1 MLIQL
6 SKPSVSSA
14 EIKSVEKVIL
24 SGYLGMGPKTKEFE
38 NNLSDYLGRQIV
50 CTSSGTSALHIALQA
65 VKSFDKKRDEV
76 LVPSLTYAA
85 SYQAI
90 TGAGLK
96 PISCDINPNT
106 LNICIKE
113 IQKKCSK
120 KTLAIMP
127 VHYSGDPSGINK
139 IYSFAKKNK
148 IRVIEDAAHAF
159 GSTFNKKLIG
169 SFGDIACFSFD
180 GIKNITCGEGGAI
193 VTNDSDIIAK
203 ASDIR
208 TLGIIG
214 DSKRRTQKQRSWS
227 FDIVEQGYRY
237 HMSDINA
244 AIGVVQLKRFASFQK
259 KRKSL
264 AKNYDAIFAKSP
276 FIKVLKRNYDEIT
289 PHIYAVRLQKRDSR
303 TELQKHLLSKGIQT
317 GYHYF
322 PNHLLTFFKKKDE
335 VLPVVE
341 EIFPSLLTLPSH
353 VGVTKKDVLYIAKE
367 IDSFY
372 RLETSTE

>member
-6 SKPSVSSA
+6 SKPSVSSQ

-38 NNLSDYLGRQIV
+38 NDLADFFGRQVV

-65 VKSFDKKRDEV
+65 LKSLNKKRDEV

-96 PISCDINPNT
+96 PISCDINPKT
-106 LNICIKE
+106 LNICFKD
-113 IQKKCSK
+113 IQKKLST
-120 KTLAIMP
+120 KTLAVMP
-127 VHYSGDPSGINK
+127 VHYSGDPSGITK
-139 IYSFAKKNK
+139 INSFAKKNK
-148 IRVIEDAAHAF
+148 IRVVEDAAHAF
-159 GSTFNKKLIG
+159 GSTYNNKLIG

-193 VTNDSDIIAK
+193 VTNDSDVITK

-208 TLGIIG
+208 TLGIVG
-214 DSKRRTQKQRSWS
+214 DSKRRTAKQRSWS
-227 FDIVEQGYRY
+227 FDIIEQGYRY

-244 AIGVVQLKRFASFQK
+244 AMGVVQLKKFPSFQK
-259 KRKSL
+259 KRKTL
-264 AKNYDAIFAKSP
+264 AKNYDAIFSKSP
-276 FIKVLKRNYDEIT
+276 FIEVFKRNYNEIT
-289 PHIYAVRLQKRDSR
+289 PHIYAVRLSNRDSR
-303 TELQKHLLSKGIQT
+303 AELQKYLLSQGIQT

-322 PNHLLTFFKKKDE
+322 PNHLLTFFKKKGQI
-335 VLPVVE
+335 LPVVE
-341 EIFPSLLTLPSH
+341 DIFPSLLTLPSH

-372 RLETSTE
+372 S

>member
-6 SKPSVSSA
+6 SKPSVSSQ

-38 NNLSDYLGRQIV
+38 NLLSEFFNRQVV
-50 CTSSGTSALHIALQA
+50 CTSNGTSALHIALQA
-65 VKSFDKKRDEV
+65 VKSLNKKKDEV

-96 PISCDINPNT
+96 PVSCDVNPKT
-106 LNICIKE
+106 LNICFKE
-113 IQKKCSK
+113 IKKK
-120 KTLAIMP
+120 YNPRTLAIMP
-127 VHYSGDPSGINK
+127 VHYSGDPSGIRK
-139 IYSFAKKNK
+139 INSFARKNR
-148 IRVIEDAAHAF
+148 IRVVEDAAHAF
-159 GSTFNKKLIG
+159 GSTYNNKLIG

-193 VTNDSDIIAK
+193 VTNDSQIIIK

-214 DSKRRTQKQRSWS
+214 DSKRRTAKQRSWS

-244 AIGVVQLKRFASFQK
+244 AIGVIQLKRFSSFQK
-259 KRKSL
+259 KRKLL
-264 AKNYDAIFAKSP
+264 AKNYDANFANSA
-276 FIKVLKRNYDEIT
+276 FIKVFKRNYDEIT
-289 PHIYAVRLQKRDSR
+289 PHIYAVRLAKPESR
-303 TELQKHLLSKGIQT
+303 EELQKYLLSNGIQT

-322 PNHLLTFFKKKDE
+322 PNHLLTFFKKKGE
-335 VLPVVE
+335 ELPE
-341 EIFPSLLTLPSH
+341 IENIFPSLLTLPTH
-353 VGVTKKDVLYIAKE
+353 TGVTKKNSIYIAKT
-367 IDSFY
+367 INSFY
-372 RLETSTE
+372 S